1 MAGSKYHNYWSCSK
15 CDYNSWNVQAPI
27 RIEPEEGVRS
37 AEIEYR
43 WCHDCNCIQRV
54 FTGKGEIVKPGNSP
68 ESPIAF
74 LPEISFEQLDEMIM
88 ELELKEK
95 NDQFFFSTKDALKLE
110 KYRKTR
116 DIDKKFNQENI
127 DFYNKLNPAPRCLMC
142 GNTNVNSLPYDQDKH
157 LCGGSFILRLERFGS
172 VKEYLSI
179 TYTSD
184 GKTRTETRQMKS

>member
-1 MAGSKYHNYWSCSK
+1 MAGSKYHNYWSCNT
-15 CDYNSWNVQAPI
+15 CDYNSWNLQAPI

-43 WCHDCNCIQRV
+43 WCHNCDCIQRV
-54 FTGKGEIVKPGNSP
+54 FTGKGKVVKPGNSP
-68 ESPIAF
+68 DSPIAF
-74 LPEISFEQLDEMIM
+74 LPEISFEKLDEMII

-95 NDQFFFSTKDALKLE
+95 NDLFSFSAKDAEKLE

-116 DIDKKFNQENI
+116 EIDKKFNQDNI
-127 DFYNKLNPAPRCLMC
+127 DYYDKLKPAPRCLTC
-142 GNTNVNSLPYDQDKH
+142 SSLNVSHLPYEQDKQS
-157 LCGGSFILRLERFGS
+157 CGGSFLLMSERFGS

-184 GKTRTETRQMKS
+184 GKTSSEIVQMK